1 MIMRQV
7 TLNVKD
13 GKFQFFLELIKSLD
27 FVQLEGEQDAKKSPY
42 DPDFVAKIKQSEKEF
57 EEGNYTIVEK
67 KGLKNLL
74 GL

>member
-1 MIMRQV
+1 MRQV

-27 FVQLEGEQDAKKSPY
+27 FVQLEGEQEAKKSPY
-42 DPDFVAKIKQSEKEF
+42 DPEFVAKIKQSEKEF
-57 EEGNYTIVEK
+57 EEGNYTVVEK
-67 KGLKNLL
+67 KDLKNLL